1 MSILLRMRTRP
12 RGGNRG
18 SWPWRKYRRGTGFLV
33 ATLFAIALG
42 AAIIPR
48 ALAQEPDAGDEMNG
62 PQMLP
67 PVSTPDDSDKLPPIP
82 QIPMRQP
89 VSGTLMVA
97 PPYGNA
103 PLKVGFFVLANDP
116 ENIGF
121 LTYQWDFGDGS
132 VSSLPPEL
140 YIFHTY
146 ATPGNYLCTLVVK
159 TVDGRSMTMMQG
171 VVVVP
176 VSD

>member
-1 MSILLRMRTRP
+1 VSLP
-12 RGGNRG
+12 R
-18 SWPWRKYRRGTGFLV
+18 RKYRRRTGVLV
-33 ATLFAIALG
+33 ASLFVIALG
-42 AAIIPR
+42 AAIVPR

-62 PQMLP
+62 PRMLP
-67 PVSTPDDSDKLPPIP
+67 PVSTPDDPNALPPMPLIP
-82 QIPMRQP
+82 IRQP
-89 VSGTLMVA
+89 VSGSLMVA

-103 PLKVGFFVLANDP
+103 PLKVGFFVLASDP

-121 LTYQWDFGDGS
+121 LTYQWNFGDGS

-171 VVVVP
+171 VMVVP
-176 VSD
+176 VQD